1 MANGLTPKQHAFV
14 AAYIGVARGNATE
27 AARIAGYTGPLR
39 SIGSENLTKPDI
51 MSAIQQWRDEVKSTG
66 IASLEYRVQRLD
78 EMEQGYQRL
87 IEARKEAYANTDVIG
102 GETGLVVKQFKMV
115 GSGPD
120 AQLVEEYVADTGVT
134 KEIRAIYD
142 DVAKELG
149 QRVDK
154 VDVSG
159 SLKREYVIV
168 KPDDAT

>member
-14 AAYIGVARGNATE
+14 AAYIGVARGNASE
-27 AARIAGYTGPLR
+27 AARIAEYAKPYPQGW
-39 SIGSENLTKPDI
+39 ENLQKPEI
-51 MSAIQQWRDEVKSTG
+51 QAAIQQWRDEIKSTG

-87 IEARKEAYANTDVIG
+87 IEARKEAYTNTDVIG
-102 GETGLVVKQFKMV
+102 GDTGLVVKQYKMV

-120 AQLVEEYVADTGVT
+120 ATLVEEYVADTAVT

>member
-1 MANGLTPKQHAFV
+1 MLANGLTPKQHAFV
-14 AAYIGVARGNATE
+14 AAYIGVARGNASE
-27 AARIAGYTGPLR
+27 AARIAEYAKPRQEGHRL
-39 SIGSENLTKPDI
+39 LTNADI
-51 MSAIQQWRDEVKSTG
+51 SAAISQWREEVKSSG

-78 EMEQGYQRL
+78 DMEQRYQRL
-87 IEARKEAYANTDVIG
+87 IEARRWAYNDTDVIG
-102 GETGLVVKQFKMV
+102 GDTGLVVKQFKMV

-120 AQLVEEYVADTGVT
+120 AQLVEEYVADTAVT

-168 KPDDAT
+168 RPGDE